1 MATDTN
7 ITLVLTRFPLA
18 VSCVK
23 TGKTTK
29 DACWGRLF
37 VVAGNL
43 ASARFDRAGPDR
55 ATDGKTVE
63 VTTRAGK
70 RTLHLVAERG
80 EIGAVREFD
89 SLERA
94 GGFVHLEANTDAV
107 PYYPLKTEINFR
119 VRDSF
124 EAGGVKDHNGGR
136 CFRVLKHPNKRSDG
150 VMAGILVHEAPHV
163 GWLTG
168 CIAPGKRQSDR
179 FGDSSRRAMNEIFQ
193 MMGGFAADKLARLI
207 VLDKGEKDALK
218 ACPKPDRAV

>member
-1 MATDTN
+1 MATDATV
-7 ITLVLTRFPLA
+7 TLVLTRFPL
-18 VSCVK
+18 VLSCVK
-23 TGKTTK
+23 TGKTAK

-37 VVAGNL
+37 VVAGSL
-43 ASARFDRAGPDR
+43 AGARFDRAGSDR
-55 ATDGKTVE
+55 PTNGKTIE

-107 PYYPLKTEINFR
+107 PFYPLKAEINFR

-150 VMAGILVHEAPHV
+150 VVAGILVHEAPHV

-168 CIAPGKRQSDR
+168 CIAPGKRQGDH

-193 MMGGFAADKLARLI
+193 MMGGFAPNKSARLI

-218 ACPKPDRAV
+218 VCSRPDGAV